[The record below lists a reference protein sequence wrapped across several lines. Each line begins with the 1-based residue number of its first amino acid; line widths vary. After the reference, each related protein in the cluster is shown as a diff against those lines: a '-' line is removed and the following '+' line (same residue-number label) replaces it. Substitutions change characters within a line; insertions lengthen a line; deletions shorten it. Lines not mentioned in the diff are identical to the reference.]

1 MRPRVGFAG
10 LGWIGRH
17 RLGAIAA
24 GGAVEIAALQDPVP
38 EARNSAAALAPGAL
52 HVERFE
58 ALLSLDLDGV
68 VIASPSALHAPQSLA
83 ALASGA
89 AVFCQKPLG
98 RTAEEA
104 RHVVARARAGDRL
117 LAVDLCY
124 PHTGAIRAMRAEVD
138 AGTIGTVFAADFTF
152 HNAYGPDKPWFRDIA
167 QAGGGALMDLGT
179 HLVSL
184 ALDFHGV
191 PPRSVS
197 AELYADGRRL
207 DAPGLEDYA
216 TATLTFPGGATARVA
231 CSWNLHAGQD
241 AVIAFDLHGTSGGLS
256 FRNRAGSFY
265 DFEARLHR
273 GTSSHVIAAPPDDW
287 GGRAA
292 AEWARRLAA
301 GAGFDAKAERLVTLS
316 ETLERI
322 YRAGFADMP
331 EPARA
336 LP

>member
-1 MRPRVGFAG
+1 MGFAG

-24 GGAVEIAALQDPVP
+24 TGAVEVAALQDPVP
-38 EARNSAAALAPGAL
+38 EARRAAAAVAPGAA

-58 ALLSLDLDGV
+58 ALLALDLDGI

-104 RHVVARARAGDRL
+104 QRVVARARARDRL

-124 PHTGAIRAMRAEVD
+124 PHTAAIRAMRTEVD
-138 AGTIGTVFAADFTF
+138 AGGIGTVFAADFTF

-179 HLVSL
+179 HLVGL
-184 ALDFHGV
+184 ALDLFAA
-191 PPRSVS
+191 PPLSVS
-197 AELYADGRRL
+197 ADLYAGGRRL
-207 DAPGLEDYA
+207 EAPGLEDYA
-216 TATLTFPGGATARVA
+216 TATLRFPGGSTARIA

-265 DFEARLHR
+265 DFEARRHR
-273 GTSSHVIAAPPDDW
+273 GTASEVIAAPPDDW

-301 GAGFDAKAERLVTLS
+301 GAGFDTKAQRLVTLS
-316 ETLERI
+316 ETLDRI
-322 YRAGFADMP
+322 YRAGFEVRP